1 MLVCKESD
9 VTEQQQLNID
19 VYIKH
24 PSDFGALN
32 LASHTLSLS
41 YRH

>member
-9 VTEQQQLNID
+9 VTEQQQLNIG

-32 LASHTLSLS
+32 LGSHTFFEL
-41 YRH
+41 

>member
-9 VTEQQQLNID
+9 MTEQQQLNIG

-24 PSDFGALN
+24 HSDFGALN
-32 LASHTLSLS
+32 LEHTLLSLS